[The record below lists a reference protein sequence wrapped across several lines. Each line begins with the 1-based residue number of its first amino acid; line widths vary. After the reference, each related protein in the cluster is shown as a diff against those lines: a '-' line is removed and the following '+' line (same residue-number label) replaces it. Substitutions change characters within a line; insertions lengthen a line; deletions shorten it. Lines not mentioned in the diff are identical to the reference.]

1 MVLIMS
7 LIKTGNDKSLKVNI
21 EDSAGNENFIGV
33 FGEQLAGEM
42 HDDISVQF
50 QYNFLNTG
58 HDVVLP
64 AVTGDGVQQ
73 SVNSYAEV
81 SSAVT
86 GTAII
91 QSKDSIRY
99 RPAHTGVAYFTASF
113 NGASGN
119 GWAGSTDHTHGFSL
133 KYSNDTGIASF
144 GYIKSGVETGT
155 AGVAGF
161 DSEWNGNLSASKV
174 DWTKINIFKIT
185 FGYLGVA
192 SPTLWI
198 KLGKWYVL
206 HTVDT
211 EGVLDGTHVDTPV
224 FPISIK
230 AENGMTVRT
239 GSWSGGT
246 LGTSSIAGTRG
257 MSFPNTGLASGVGAE
272 FGEATLASTTVK
284 TMALFRSK
292 ATYKGKD
299 NKVKTRL
306 LSYEFEVDIPASGNG
321 TVIFQLIGNPTLS
334 GAGTFADIDADNSVM
349 EVDNVAGTGA
359 SVNYVSGGK
368 VLLTTLA
375 QYTGANKGG
384 STGKASIDAERIGA
398 FAYANDTFAVIA
410 KDVAGNNVK
419 CRIMLNWEEH
429 F

>member
-1 MVLIMS
+1 MS
-7 LIKTGNDKSLKVNI
+7 LIKTGNNKSLKVNI

-73 SVNSYAEV
+73 AVNSYAEV
-81 SSAVT
+81 SSAAT

-113 NGASGN
+113 NGATGT
-119 GWAGSTDHTHGFSL
+119 GWAGGTDYTHGFAL
-133 KYSNDTGIASF
+133 KYNNTTKIASF

-155 AGVAGF
+155 AGGAGF
-161 DSEWNGNLSASKV
+161 DSDWFGNLSPSKV
-174 DWTKINIFKIT
+174 DWTKLNIFKIT

-239 GSWSGGT
+239 GSWNGGT
-246 LGTSSIAGTRG
+246 IGNLSIAGTRG
-257 MSFPNTGLASGVGAE
+257 MAFPNVVLIDGTGAE
-272 FGEATLASTTVK
+272 KGEATLAGTTVK

-292 ATYKGKD
+292 PTYKGKA

-306 LSYEFEVDIPASGNG
+306 LSYEFVVDVPSGTAIG

-334 GAGTFADIDADNSVM
+334 GAGTFADIDTDNSVM
-349 EVDNVAGTGA
+349 EVDNAAGTGA
-359 SVNYVSGGK
+359 SVSYVSGGK
-368 VLLTTLA
+368 VLLTTTT

-419 CRIMLNWEEH
+419 ARIMLNWEEH